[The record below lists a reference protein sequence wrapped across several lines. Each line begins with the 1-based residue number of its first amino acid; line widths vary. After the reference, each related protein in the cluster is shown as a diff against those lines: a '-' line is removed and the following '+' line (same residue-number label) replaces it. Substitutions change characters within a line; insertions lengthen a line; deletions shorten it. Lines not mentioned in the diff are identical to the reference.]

1 MSEEQAPKRKKV
13 SNTEKRRNARSFVLQ
28 ALYSQELTKNPTNEV
43 EAHFRV
49 DNDMS
54 ETDVPLFSELLQ
66 GVNAQ
71 KAELDQAFNIYL
83 DRNVEELDPVEVS
96 VLRIGAYELINRI
109 EVPYKVAINES
120 VELAKIFGATESHK
134 YVNGVLDKLAQ
145 KVRAVEIKANRG
157 K

>member
-1 MSEEQAPKRKKV
+1 
-13 SNTEKRRNARSFVLQ
+13 VLQ
-28 ALYSQELTKNPTNEV
+28 ALYSQELTKNATNEV